1 MRKTLF
7 RQLLFY
13 MMIFIILF
21 TVISYIVID
30 LYFND
35 YYYKRQE
42 KVLIK
47 HTKELIETYN
57 SNDINVL
64 QDKMNVYADEY
75 GINIQLFGSSNT
87 VIYDTSTKGMSKQTL
102 KSALLDENI
111 DKVFITYSGGGQ
123 GIARKS
129 SWLSYLA
136 KTEDG
141 SWLLA
146 RMSYESMDESI
157 DMAKGF
163 FLIFGVIVVF
173 AFVVFAFFFSRSM
186 STPLKKLSEIA
197 SDMGQLNFS
206 RRYQENRQDEIG
218 HLGNTLNEL
227 TTKLENT
234 LVQLKGEL
242 SKEKTLEKLRTQF
255 TAHVSHELQTPLSV
269 IKGYTEALSD
279 NLYKSE
285 EKQRIYG
292 IVLGETEKIS
302 NMVDDLLDLSQME
315 AGAYI
320 IRKKNFN
327 LIELVK
333 KSYES
338 FNVLAHDKRYTIN
351 MHIDYPPNISYVGD
365 PVRLEQ
371 VVRNVLVNAIKHV
384 SDSGEININLSMPNN
399 NSIISISNQGGNITI
414 EDLSRIFE
422 SYYQGEKTEGGYGL
436 GLAISQHI
444 INLHGGKMSASNT
457 EDGVVFFILL
467 P

>member
-47 HTKELIETYN
+47 HTEELLETYN
-57 SNDINVL
+57 LNDISAL

-75 GINIQLFGSSNT
+75 GINIQLFDSSNT

-102 KSALLDENI
+102 RSALLDENI

-123 GIARKS
+123 GTGRRS
-129 SWLSYLA
+129 SWLSYMA

-146 RMSYESMDESI
+146 RMSYESMDKSI

-163 FLIFGVIVVF
+163 FLIFGMIVVF
-173 AFVVFAFFFSRSM
+173 AFIVFAFFFSRSM

-197 SDMGQLNFS
+197 SDMGQLNFT
-206 RRYQENRQDEIG
+206 RRYQDNRQDEIG

-292 IVLGETEKIS
+292 IVLSETGKIS

-327 LIELVK
+327 LIELIK

-351 MHIDYPPNISYVGD
+351 MHIDYPKNISYFGD

>member
-1 MRKTLF
+1 M
-7 RQLLFY
+7 
-13 MMIFIILF
+13 
-21 TVISYIVID
+21 
-30 LYFND
+30 
-35 YYYKRQE
+35 
-42 KVLIK
+42 
-47 HTKELIETYN
+47 
-57 SNDINVL
+57 
-64 QDKMNVYADEY
+64 
-75 GINIQLFGSSNT
+75 
-87 VIYDTSTKGMSKQTL
+87 
-102 KSALLDENI
+102 
-111 DKVFITYSGGGQ
+111 
-123 GIARKS
+123 
-129 SWLSYLA
+129 A

-146 RMSYESMDESI
+146 RMSYESMDKSI

-163 FLIFGVIVVF
+163 FLIFGMIVVF
-173 AFVVFAFFFSRSM
+173 AFIVFAFFFSRSM

-197 SDMGQLNFS
+197 SDMGQLNFT
-206 RRYQENRQDEIG
+206 RRYQDNRQDEIG

-292 IVLGETEKIS
+292 IVLSETGKIS

-327 LIELVK
+327 LIELIK

-351 MHIDYPPNISYVGD
+351 MHIDYPKNISYFGD

-444 INLHGGKMSASNT
+444 INLHGGKISASNT
-457 EDGVVFFILL
+457 EDGVVFVIQL